1 MIRSVELKNW
11 KSHHETKLDFE
22 EGVNAL
28 IGTMGSGKSSVLEAV
43 VFGLFGTIPS
53 LNSREV
59 KLDDLIRRTPSPA
72 DEAVIEIEFEIQE
85 KNYTVK
91 RKIERDKGT
100 SRSEL
105 RKDGELIEAPSTRE
119 VTEQVEKLLG
129 LDFDGFTR
137 AV

>member
-1 MIRSVELKNW
+1 
-11 KSHHETKLDFE
+11 
-22 EGVNAL
+22 
-28 IGTMGSGKSSVLEAV
+28 
-43 VFGLFGTIPS
+43 
-53 LNSREV
+53 
-59 KLDDLIRRTPSPA
+59 LDDLIRRTPSPA

-85 KNYTVK
+85 KNILPVK

-137 AV
+137 AVYSEQNGLDLFLSMRAGERKQKIDELLKIDRF